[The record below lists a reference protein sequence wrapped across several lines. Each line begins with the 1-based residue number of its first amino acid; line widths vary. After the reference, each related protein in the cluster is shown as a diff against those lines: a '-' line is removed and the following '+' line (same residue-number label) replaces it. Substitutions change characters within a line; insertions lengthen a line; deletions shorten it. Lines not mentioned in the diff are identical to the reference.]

1 MQFVSLKATDKKE
14 KVFTNAVFFT
24 QDEKEKKRKT
34 KKVQSKTQKAKK
46 LFLSFMIQ
54 LKLEKQPAAD
64 KVSSD
69 CFVSQ
74 EYKYAIVIDDAPLD
88 ET

>member
-1 MQFVSLKATDKKE
+1 MLFSLLKM
-14 KVFTNAVFFT
+14 
-24 QDEKEKKRKT
+24 KRKKP
-34 KKVQSKTQKAKK
+34 KKVQNKTQKAKK

-69 CFVSQ
+69 CFV
-74 EYKYAIVIDDAPLD
+74 P
-88 ET
+88 